1 MPTTSVLNITI
12 SNYLKCTTHLGSC
25 YRTTALTEICRTK
38 TKICVNV
45 DMKCTCLLLQKLK
58 CSTLIYFNYGM

>member
-12 SNYLKCTTHLGSC
+12 TNYLKYTTHLGSC
-25 YRTTALTEICRTK
+25 CCTIALTEICRTK
-38 TKICVNV
+38 ICVAV